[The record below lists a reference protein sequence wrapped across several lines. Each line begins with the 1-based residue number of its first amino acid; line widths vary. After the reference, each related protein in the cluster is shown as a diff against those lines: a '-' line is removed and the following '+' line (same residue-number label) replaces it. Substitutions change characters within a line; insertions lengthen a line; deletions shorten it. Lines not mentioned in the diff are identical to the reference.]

1 MTDTASGIAGTAG
14 RAMGE
19 AVGDLVRRRLS
30 SQPDGRAAVEAFD
43 AGPQEPA
50 AQAQLCRVLVHVL
63 STEAPFAVELTAL
76 VPAPAPAVP
85 PVPADPPAP
94 VAPPQPPEPP
104 RIGRDGIIID
114 GRSRNRGNLALG
126 DQLIQNVRRGDA
138 RTVLVLIAALAL
150 VVAIGYGG
158 TKILTDDSPAPPAA
172 SDASGRSDAGGGV
185 PDPQGEPSGG
195 DPAATAG
202 PSRTPASGSSDRS
215 GPVPVRADPPTRF
228 TQVPRG
234 NLTDEDAAVV
244 LDGADLITVADGRR
258 LQVTA
263 VRDGRV
269 LAAMTS
275 GGRLPDRR
283 PGDPSATDGVP
294 GRPGLGTSGD
304 RRFAVAAFP
313 LTVPG
318 QGTTTDH
325 FAVEVDILDLG
336 TGKEAGRVRIAE
348 GTASPGVP
356 TVAGVADG
364 RAVVVVPTLA
374 GPAVSY
380 AVDLAT
386 GSVVW
391 TLPGFEAL
399 LIQGGTVT
407 GTSRTR
413 VDDEDRSE
421 VQALSAKDGT
431 VLWKTLADSA
441 GFGLSEFA
449 ADKVL
454 VARGN
459 TSTLLSTATG
469 EKLPLRFLG
478 APGAQINR
486 CWFDGRATT
495 VCSVGR
501 YGGSELTGIDAAG
514 GDILWRIQSTAG
526 AGERVAPTVTAA
538 WHGAVY
544 GRTQRGE
551 DVVLDARTGQDR
563 ELSPGVAPYLV
574 SEYAAVARGNLYVSA
589 G

>member
-1 MTDTASGIAGTAG
+1 MTDTASGITGTAG

-19 AVGDLVRRRLS
+19 AVGELVRRRLS

-43 AGPQEPA
+43 ASPQEPST
-50 AQAQLCRVLVHVL
+50 QAELCRVLVHVL
-63 STEAPFAVELTAL
+63 SAEAPFAVELAAL
-76 VPAPAPAVP
+76 VPVPAPV
-85 PVPADPPAP
+85 VPPAP
-94 VAPPQPPEPP
+94 THPPAPPEPP

-138 RTVLVLIAALAL
+138 RTVLILIAALAL
-150 VVAIGYGG
+150 VVAMGYGG

-172 SDASGRSDAGGGV
+172 SDASGRSATADGLV
-185 PDPQGEPSGG
+185 PDPQGESAGG
-195 DPAATAG
+195 DPSGTAG
-202 PSRTPASGSSDRS
+202 PSRTPTSGSSGRS
-215 GPVPVRADPPTRF
+215 GPAPVRADPPTRF
-228 TQVPRG
+228 TQVPLG
-234 NLTDEDAAVV
+234 NHTDNDAAVV
-244 LDGADLITVADGRR
+244 LDGADLITVADGRELR
-258 LQVTA
+258 VTA

-275 GGRLPDRR
+275 GGRLPDRPQDDR
-283 PGDPSATDGVP
+283 SATAGVP

-348 GTASPGVP
+348 GTASPGAP

-364 RAVVVVPTLA
+364 RAVVLVPTLA
-374 GPAVSY
+374 GPPTSY

-399 LIQGGTVT
+399 LIQGGTVA
-407 GTSRTR
+407 GASRTR
-413 VDDEDRSE
+413 VEGEDRSE
-421 VQALSAKDGT
+421 VQAVSAKDGT
-431 VLWKTLADSA
+431 VLWKALADSA

-449 ADKVL
+449 TDKVL
-454 VARGN
+454 ATRGN
-459 TSTLLSTATG
+459 TSTLLSTTTG
-469 EKLPLRFLG
+469 ARLPLRFLD
-478 APGAQINR
+478 APGAGINR

-501 YGGSELTGIDAAG
+501 YDGSELTGIDSAG
-514 GDILWRIQSTAG
+514 GDVLWRIQFTAG
-526 AGERVAPTVTAA
+526 AGERVAPDVTAA

-544 GRTQRGE
+544 GLTRRGE

-563 ELSPGVAPYLV
+563 ELSPGAAPYLV
-574 SEYAAVARGNLYVSA
+574 SEYAAVAKGNLYVSA

>member
-1 MTDTASGIAGTAG
+1 MTDTASGIAGSAG

-50 AQAQLCRVLVHVL
+50 AQAELCRILVRVL
-63 STEAPFAVELTAL
+63 STEPPFAVELTAL

-85 PVPADPPAP
+85 PVPVHPPAP
-94 VAPPQPPEPP
+94 PAPPEPP

-138 RTVLVLIAALAL
+138 RTVLILIAALAL
-150 VVAIGYGG
+150 VVAMGYGG

-172 SDASGRSDAGGGV
+172 SDASGRSDAGVGV
-185 PDPQGEPSGG
+185 PDPPGEPSGG

-228 TQVPRG
+228 TPVLRE
-234 NLTDEDAAVV
+234 NLTAADAAVV
-244 LDGADLITVADGRR
+244 LDGADLITVTDGRK

-275 GGRLPDRR
+275 AGRLPDRR

-294 GRPGLGTSGD
+294 GRPGVGASGD

-325 FAVEVDILDLG
+325 YAVEVDILDLG
-336 TGKEAGRVRIAE
+336 SGKEAGRVRIAE
-348 GTASPGVP
+348 GTASADAP
-356 TVAGVADG
+356 TVAGVSEG
-364 RAVVVVPTLA
+364 RALVVVPSLT
-374 GPAVSY
+374 GPPTSY
-380 AVDLAT
+380 AVDLTT

-399 LIQGGTVT
+399 LVQGGTVT
-407 GTSRTR
+407 GASRTR
-413 VDDEDRSE
+413 VEGEDRTE
-421 VQALSAKDGT
+421 VQAVSAKDGT
-431 VLWKTLADSA
+431 VLWKALADSA

-449 ADKVL
+449 GDKAL
-454 VARGN
+454 VARGK

-469 EKLPLRFLG
+469 ETLPLRFLD
-478 APGAQINR
+478 APGARIND
-486 CWFDGRATT
+486 CWFDGRTTT

-501 YGGSELTGIDAAG
+501 YGGSELTGVDAAG
-514 GDILWRIQSTAG
+514 GDVLWRIQSAAG
-526 AGERVAPTVTAA
+526 PGERVAPDVTAA

-544 GRTQRGE
+544 GRTQRGQ

-574 SEYAAVARGNLYVSA
+574 SEYAAVAKGNLYVSA